1 METLY
6 CYIRVSTKGQESDG
20 SSLEVQ
26 KHHGK
31 VVADKLGMKFKLV
44 NEGARSSTIHFRHKL
59 EELKEKIEQGIVKNV
74 WCIERSRM
82 FRDESD
88 SALFR
93 TNYLKKYDVRLF
105 EGVEGNQCNFDNL
118 EETLSYDIVS
128 KIQQYENE
136 KRTFKSYSGKFHR
149 VKNHSAEKPVFM
161 GGTPLYGYMTINKCW
176 VINTKESEIVQQI
189 FDMYENGKSIKEV
202 KAYLDT
208 NGIEPRRTG
217 NGLWNLETLRNML
230 KNRTY
235 TGIHTIIYKSK
246 NFPKLNDK
254 FSYSVPKIINKSQ
267 FNNVQKIREKS
278 ERNSRRQLHFS
289 LLGGFLV
296 CECKSRIASKVH
308 NFNGTKKYFCT
319 NREETWR
326 SGTEIECFNYK
337 SLDMDKTNKAI
348 VDIVKETVKDS
359 VLLKEEY
366 KKEIMN
372 QKFKKEKNIEK
383 EQLKIDKKLKQITK
397 EINQLEEQIAEI
409 EVNKTIG
416 KGNKRI
422 LDMAVSKLYKELDT
436 KNATYNDTEKDFA
449 ELTGEVKWLN
459 WVGEF
464 GKELRIHTKDIK
476 KQRKWLEGL
485 VSKIVVKSIWGK
497 DREKKDIQIGHA
509 FDIHFKMKIVNDK
522 LSYKTKDKAKGYNLV
537 EGEKVLGTNIIENIS
552 FRKGTNPL
560 KKRAVKSLE
569 LLENPPITLINNS
582 VTVE

>member
-6 CYIRVSTKGQESDG
+6 CYTRVSTKGQATEG
-20 SSLEVQ
+20 NSLDVQ
-26 KHHGK
+26 KHHGEQ
-31 VVADKLGMKFKLV
+31 VADKLGMKFKLI
-44 NEGARSSTIHFRHKL
+44 NEGGRSSTIHVRYKL
-59 EELKEKIEQGIVKNV
+59 EDLKERIKGGKVKHLWV
-74 WCIERSRM
+74 LDRSR
-82 FRDESD
+82 
-88 SALFR
+88 LFR
-93 TNYLKKYDVRLF
+93 SNTESQLFRRDYLVKFCVNFYEGTNGELTNLSSPQDKFLF
-105 EGVEGNQCNFDNL
+105 DIICGV
-118 EETLSYDIVS
+118 
-128 KIQQYENE
+128 QQLENE
-136 KRTFKSYSGKFHR
+136 TRTLKSYLGKYHR
-149 VKNHSAEKPVFM
+149 VKKHSSDKAVYM
-161 GGTPLYGYMTINKCW
+161 GGTPLYGYMTISKCW
-176 VINTKESEIVQQI
+176 EINTNESQIVQQI

-202 KAYLDT
+202 KTYLDS
-208 NGIEPRRTG
+208 NGIEPRRTK
-217 NGLWNLETLRNML
+217 NGLWNIETLRKML
-230 KNRTY
+230 RNKSY
-235 TGIHTIIYKSK
+235 TGIHTIHYKRYEET
-246 NFPKLNDK
+246 FEYRIPK
-254 FSYSVPKIINKSQ
+254 VINKSQ
-267 FNNVQKIREKS
+267 FNKIQKILDAS
-278 ERNSRRQLHFS
+278 ERNTRKKQHFS
-289 LLGGFLV
+289 LLGGILV
-296 CECKSRIASKVH
+296 CECKSRIASEVH
-308 NFNGTKKYFCT
+308 KGNSSKKYFCT

-464 GKELRIHTKDIK
+464 GKELRIHTKDIQ

-485 VSKIVVKSIWGK
+485 VSKIVVRSVWDK
-497 DREKKDIQIGHA
+497 DRNNKDVQIGHF
-509 FDIHFKMKIVNDK
+509 FDIHFKMKIVNDE
-522 LSYKTKDKAKGYNLV
+522 LSYKGNKKSTGYNV
-537 EGEKVLGTNIIENIS
+537 IEGDKIFKTNLIEGITS
-552 FRKGTNPL
+552 RQGKKLSKKKTERLL
-560 KKRAVKSLE
+560 KTIEEQRV
-569 LLENPPITLINNS
+569 TVINNS